1 MKKRKKRGWI
11 EVICGSMFCGKTEE
25 LIRRVKRARIAGQEV
40 QVFKHGID
48 VRYDIEKVISHDG
61 LNVDAIP
68 VKDSQQIKEFLESD
82 TIVVAID
89 EAQFFDENL
98 PKVCN
103 ELADDG
109 LRVIVAGLDT
119 DFRGEPFG
127 QMPIILAIAE
137 KADKLSAICVEC
149 GEPATRSQRLIDG
162 RPAFYTDPVIIVGAK
177 EIYEARCRHCHTC
190 HKVHK
195 VKK

>member
-1 MKKRKKRGWI
+1 MEEEKMKKRKKRGWI

-25 LIRRVKRARIAGQEV
+25 VIRRVKRARIAGQKV

-48 VRYDIEKVISHDG
+48 VRYDVEKVISHNG

-68 VKDSQQIKEFLESD
+68 VKDSQQIKKFLESD

-109 LRVIVAGLDT
+109 LRVIAAGLDT

-127 QMPIILAIAE
+127 PMPIILAIAE
-137 KADKLSAICVEC
+137 EVDKLSAVCIKC

-162 RPAFYTDPVIIVGAK
+162 YPASYDDPIIVVGAK
-177 EIYEARCRHCHTC
+177 EMYEARCRHCH
-190 HKVHK
+190 K